1 MIVTEELE
9 PVGVATL
16 AQCTSRR
23 ILSSASL
30 AVSCAW
36 KRLFMS
42 VSEFEACT
50 KTVVR
55 LVITT
60 PMITS
65 TVSISI
71 SE

>member
-1 MIVTEELE
+1 
-9 PVGVATL
+9 
-16 AQCTSRR
+16 
-23 ILSSASL
+23 
-30 AVSCAW
+30 
-36 KRLFMS
+36 MS
-42 VSEFEACT
+42 VSEFDACT

>member
-1 MIVTEELE
+1 M
-9 PVGVATL
+9 ATL
-16 AQCTSRR
+16 AQWISRR
-23 ILSSASL
+23 SLSSASL
-30 AVSCAW
+30 VVSCAW

-65 TVSISI
+65 TVSISM